1 MTDQRRKK
9 PGQRARQIDALFVA
23 IAATIAILGV
33 FAREAPANPLAPSR
47 QKNIVYVESN
57 DPNGNAIFA
66 FSRGNDGRLTPCPA
80 RRSRRGARA
89 SRRRSLWAP
98 STRTRR

>member
-33 FAREAPANPLAPSR
+33 FAREAPPIHSRHRGRRTSFTSKATIPMATPS
-47 QKNIVYVESN
+47 SH
-57 DPNGNAIFA
+57 F
-66 FSRGNDGRLTPCPA
+66 
-80 RRSRRGARA
+80 RGA
-89 SRRRSLWAP
+89 
-98 STRTRR
+98 TTVD